1 MFSSIWNWLNERWPF
16 SSLFHLAMDEEI
28 PGGSSF
34 SYTLGSAIL
43 TVFILQAATGIIQLL
58 YYVPA
63 VDHAYNSISFLRT
76 KVPFGWLINGLH
88 YWGANAMIVLV
99 SLHILRVFI
108 WGAYKNPRELTWLF
122 GVGLL
127 LTAMGLS
134 FTGGPLSWDQKSYW
148 EAEVGTSIAGSV
160 PVVGDLLKQIWRG
173 GENLGQLTLSRLFII
188 HTAILPMMLL
198 TLIGAHLIALRRFGS
213 AGPWDSGKRE
223 IKGPFWPDQVFKDL
237 FVGSIVILALITLSV
252 YAPKPFNGPADPLD
266 SSYIP
271 KPEWNFLFLYEALKF
286 FPGKLEPIGSV
297 GIPFFL
303 VLLIAALP
311 FLDRKPERNPVKRPI
326 VMVSAFILGL
336 ILILLT
342 IGGLYSKAVGAET
355 PASSSTPA
363 SKNSTLQNSS
373 EGSEL
378 FQSLG
383 CTSCHRVN
391 TNGGAVG
398 PDLSLEGQKSRTR
411 DWLITQIKNPKAN
424 FPNTIMPSYTPL
436 SVQQMNELV
445 DYLLS
450 LGNKGTKSKIQPDDT
465 SSRKQTP
472 SASLSKTLSPID
484 SSSAGS
490 TIEKEPGPAAKMIG
504 NADRGAELFKRDC
517 SSCHGSEGTDKVP
530 NPGSDDGTV
539 PSLNP
544 VDEELFSQDPQ
555 LFAENVDR
563 YIQHGSLPSGPNPQ
577 FRMPGFCD
585 NNVLTQ
591 PQISNLEAYI
601 LRLNGINRAQL
612 LNPGMQPR
620 RFFAIV
626 APLYILFLLV
636 IGSIYLRLSK

>member
-1 MFSSIWNWLNERWPF
+1 V
-16 SSLFHLAMDEEI
+16 LFR
-28 PGGSSF
+28 S
-34 SYTLGSAIL
+34 
-43 TVFILQAATGIIQLL
+43 
-58 YYVPA
+58 
-63 VDHAYNSISFLRT
+63 
-76 KVPFGWLINGLH
+76 
-88 YWGANAMIVLV
+88 
-99 SLHILRVFI
+99 I

-122 GVGLL
+122 GIGLL
-127 LTAMGLS
+127 LTTMGLS
-134 FTGGPLSWDQKSYW
+134 FTGGPLPWDQKSYW
-148 EAEVGTSIAGSV
+148 EAEVGTSIAGAV
-160 PVVGDLLKQIWRG
+160 PVIGDLIKRILRG
-173 GENLGQLTLSRLFII
+173 GDELGQLTLSRFFIV
-188 HTAILPMMLL
+188 HTAILPVTLL

-213 AGPWDSGKRE
+213 AGPWDKTRKE
-223 IKGPFWPDQVFKDL
+223 LKGQFWPDQVFKDV
-237 FVGSIVILALITLSV
+237 FVGTVVIFVLIVLSV

-297 GIPFFL
+297 GMPLLL
-303 VLLIAALP
+303 VLLMVALP

-363 SKNSTLQNSS
+363 SKSSALQNNS
-373 EGSEL
+373 EGAEL

-391 TNGGAVG
+391 NNGGTVG
-398 PDLSLEGQKSRTR
+398 PDLSFEGQQGRTR
-411 DWLITQIKNPKAN
+411 DWLITQIQNPKAN
-424 FPNTIMPSYTPL
+424 FPNTIMPSYTSL
-436 SVQQMNELV
+436 SDQQMNELV
-445 DYLLS
+445 SYLLS
-450 LGNKGTKSKIQPDDT
+450 LGTKGSKSKIQVDDT
-465 SSRKQTP
+465 SSRKLTP
-472 SASLSKTLSPID
+472 SASLSKIVSPID

-490 TIEKEPGPAAKMIG
+490 TTEKEPGPAAKIIG
-504 NADRGAELFKRDC
+504 SVDRGAELFKGKC
-517 SSCHGSEGTDKVP
+517 SFCHGSEGMDKVP

-539 PSLNP
+539 PPLNP
-544 VDEELFSQDPQ
+544 IDEELSSRDPQ

-563 YIQHGSLPSGPNPQ
+563 FIQHGSIPSGPNPQ
-577 FRMPGFCD
+577 LRMPGFGD

-612 LNPGMQPR
+612 LNPGMQPH

-626 APLYILFLLV
+626 TPLYVLFLLV
-636 IGSIYLRLSK
+636 IGGIYLRLSK

>member
-1 MFSSIWNWLNERWPF
+1 MVSNIRNWLNERWPF
-16 SSLFHLAMDEEI
+16 SSLFHLATDEEI

-43 TVFILQAATGIIQLL
+43 TVFILQAATGIIQLF

-63 VDHAYNSISFLRT
+63 VDHAYDSISFLRT

-99 SLHILRVFI
+99 ALHILRVFI

-122 GVGLL
+122 GIGLL
-127 LTAMGLS
+127 LTTMGLS
-134 FTGGPLSWDQKSYW
+134 FTGGPLPWDQKSYW
-148 EAEVGTSIAGSV
+148 EAEVGTSIAGAV
-160 PVVGDLLKQIWRG
+160 PVIGDLIKRILRG
-173 GENLGQLTLSRLFII
+173 GDELGQLTLSRFFIV
-188 HTAILPMMLL
+188 HTAILPVTLL

-213 AGPWDSGKRE
+213 AGPWDKTRKE
-223 IKGPFWPDQVFKDL
+223 LKGQFWPDQVFKDV
-237 FVGSIVILALITLSV
+237 FVGTVVIFVLIVLSV

-297 GIPFFL
+297 GMPLLL
-303 VLLIAALP
+303 VLLMVALP

-363 SKNSTLQNSS
+363 SKISALQNNSK
-373 EGSEL
+373 GAEL

-391 TNGGAVG
+391 NNGGTVG
-398 PDLSLEGQKSRTR
+398 PDLSFEGQQGRTR
-411 DWLITQIKNPKAN
+411 DWLITQIKNPRAN
-424 FPNTIMPSYTPL
+424 FPNTIMPSYTSL
-436 SVQQMNELV
+436 SDQQMNELV
-445 DYLLS
+445 SYLLS
-450 LGNKGTKSKIQPDDT
+450 LGTKGSKSKIQVDDT
-465 SSRKQTP
+465 SSRKLTP
-472 SASLSKTLSPID
+472 SASLSKIVSPID

-490 TIEKEPGPAAKMIG
+490 TTEKEPGPAAKIIG
-504 NADRGAELFKRDC
+504 SVDRGAELFKGKC
-517 SSCHGSEGTDKVP
+517 SFCHGSEGMDKVP

-539 PSLNP
+539 PPLNP
-544 VDEELFSQDPQ
+544 IDEELSSRDPQ

-563 YIQHGSLPSGPNPQ
+563 FIQHGSIPSGPNPQ
-577 FRMPGFCD
+577 LRMPGFGD

-612 LNPGMQPR
+612 LNPGMQPH

-626 APLYILFLLV
+626 TPLYVLFLLV
-636 IGSIYLRLSK
+636 IGGIYLRLSK

>member
-1 MFSSIWNWLNERWPF
+1 MFSSIWKWLNERWPF
-16 SSLFHLAMDEEI
+16 SSLFHLAIDEEI

-34 SYTLGSAIL
+34 SYTFGSAIL
-43 TVFILQAATGIIQLL
+43 TVFILQAVTGIIQLF

-63 VDHAYNSISFLRT
+63 VDHAYDSISFLRT

-88 YWGANAMIVLV
+88 YWGANAMIVLI

-148 EAEVGTSIAGSV
+148 EAEVGTSIAGAV
-160 PVVGDLLKQIWRG
+160 PVAGDLIKRILRG
-173 GENLGQLTLSRLFII
+173 GEQLGQLTLSRFFIV
-188 HTAILPMMLL
+188 HTAILPMTLL
-198 TLIGAHLIALRRFGS
+198 TLIGAHLTALRRLGS
-213 AGPWDSGKRE
+213 SGPWDKTRRE
-223 IKGPFWPDQVFKDL
+223 LKGPFWPDQVFKDVIAGTL
-237 FVGSIVILALITLSV
+237 VILVLITLSV

-297 GIPFFL
+297 GMPFLL
-303 VLLIAALP
+303 VLLMVALP
-311 FLDRKPERNPVKRPI
+311 FLDRKPERNPARRPV
-326 VMVSAFILGL
+326 VMISAFILGL

-342 IGGLYSKAVGAET
+342 IAGLYSEAVGAET
-355 PASSSTPA
+355 PASKSSA
-363 SKNSTLQNSS
+363 LQNSS
-373 EGSEL
+373 EGAGL

-383 CTSCHRVN
+383 CISCHRLN
-391 TNGGAVG
+391 NKGGTLG
-398 PDLSLEGQKSRTR
+398 PDLSFEGQQGRTR
-411 DWLITQIKNPKAN
+411 DWLITQIQNPKAN
-424 FPNTIMPSYTPL
+424 FPNTIMPSYPSL
-436 SVQQMNELV
+436 SDQQMNELV
-445 DYLLS
+445 NYLLS
-450 LGNKGTKSKIQPDDT
+450 LGTKGTKSKIQVDDT
-465 SSRKQTP
+465 GSRKQTSP
-472 SASLSKTLSPID
+472 ASLSKTLSPID
-484 SSSAGS
+484 SSSADFA
-490 TIEKEPGPAAKMIG
+490 TEKETGPAAKIIG
-504 NADRGAELFKRDC
+504 SAARGAELFKTKC
-517 SSCHGSEGTDKVP
+517 SSCHGSEGKDNVP

-544 VDEELFSQDPQ
+544 IDEELSNRDPQ
-555 LFAENVDR
+555 LFAENIDR
-563 YIQHGSLPSGPNPQ
+563 FIQHGSIPSGPNPQ
-577 FRMPGFCD
+577 LRMPNFGD

-591 PQISNLEAYI
+591 PQISNLEAYL
-601 LRLNGINRAQL
+601 LRLNGVNRAQL

-620 RFFAIV
+620 SFFAIV

-636 IGSIYLRLSK
+636 IGGIYLRLSK

>member
-1 MFSSIWNWLNERWPF
+1 MFSNIWNWLNERWPF

-43 TVFILQAATGIIQLL
+43 TVFILQAATGIIQLF

-63 VDHAYNSISFLRT
+63 VDHAYDSINFLRT

-88 YWGANAMIVLV
+88 YWGANALIILV

-148 EAEVGTSIAGSV
+148 EAEVGTSIAGAV
-160 PVVGDLLKQIWRG
+160 PVIGDLLKQIWRG

-188 HTAILPMMLL
+188 HTAILPMTLL
-198 TLIGAHLIALRRFGS
+198 TLIGAHLTALRRFGS
-213 AGPWDSGKRE
+213 AGPWDKTRRE
-223 IKGPFWPDQVFKDL
+223 LKGLFWPDQVFKDVL
-237 FVGSIVILALITLSV
+237 VVTLVIHLLITLTV
-252 YAPKPFNGPADPLD
+252 FAPKPFNGPADPLD

-297 GIPFFL
+297 GIPALL
-303 VLLIAALP
+303 VLLMIVLP
-311 FLDRKPERNPVKRPI
+311 FLDRKPERNPVRRPI
-326 VMVSAFILGL
+326 AMTFALIIAA

-342 IGGLYSKAVGAET
+342 IAGLYSKAVGAET

-363 SKNSTLQNSS
+363 SKSSALQNNSK
-373 EGSEL
+373 GAEL

-391 TNGGAVG
+391 NNGGTVG
-398 PDLSLEGQKSRTR
+398 SDLSFEGQQGRTR
-411 DWLITQIKNPKAN
+411 NWLISQIKNPKAN
-424 FPNTIMPSYTPL
+424 FTNTIMPSYTSL
-436 SVQQMNELV
+436 SAQQMDEVV

-450 LGNKGTKSKIQPDDT
+450 LGTKRTKSQIQPIDT

-472 SASLSKTLSPID
+472 SASLSKAVSPID

-490 TIEKEPGPAAKMIG
+490 TTEKETGPAAKIIG
-504 NADRGAELFKRDC
+504 SADRGAELFKRVC
-517 SSCHGSEGTDKVP
+517 SFCHGSEGTDKVP

-539 PSLNP
+539 PSLNLI
-544 VDEELFSQDPQ
+544 DKELSSQDPQ
-555 LFAENVDR
+555 MFAENIDR
-563 YIQHGSLPSGPNPQ
+563 FIQHGSIPSGPNPQ
-577 FRMPGFCD
+577 LRMPDFGD

-601 LRLNGINRAQL
+601 LYLNGINRTQL

-626 APLYILFLLV
+626 VPLYILFLLV
-636 IGSIYLRLSK
+636 IAGIYLRLSN